1 MKKSAMPVRLFLLT
15 LSILVLGILA
25 IAACGGD
32 GDAGDEP
39 KEADVDLEA
48 LEEGVPASIVV
59 TSSFAD
65 GEAIPGKHSCYGLGL
80 SPPVSWTG
88 APEGTKSIA
97 VVLVEPDSPDGEN
110 WVHWLLY
117 GIPPATTEV
126 PEALRSTEAD
136 RVGGKH
142 GRNDF
147 RRLGWEGPCPERG
160 EDGFYTLKVYALD
173 TEINLEEGAT
183 KGEVVSAMTGHLI
196 GVGQLMGTY
205 FQRVTGEP
213 L

>member
-1 MKKSAMPVRLFLLT
+1 MPVRLFLLS
-15 LSILVLGILA
+15 LSIVVLGVLA

-126 PEALRSTEAD
+126 PEALTQHRSGP
-136 RVGGKH
+136 GGRDARQERLQTAGM
-142 GRNDF
+142 GRAVPREGR
-147 RRLGWEGPCPERG
+147 RRLLPPQGLCARHGDRPRGGRHEG
-160 EDGFYTLKVYALD
+160 
-173 TEINLEEGAT
+173 
-183 KGEVVSAMTGHLI
+183 
-196 GVGQLMGTY
+196 
-205 FQRVTGEP
+205 
-213 L
+213 

>member
-1 MKKSAMPVRLFLLT
+1 MRKSAMPVRLFLLS
-15 LSILVLGILA
+15 LSIVIIGVLA

-32 GDAGDEP
+32 GNAGDEP

-65 GEAIPGKHSCYGLGL
+65 GEAIPGKHSCYGLDL

-88 APEGTKSIA
+88 LPEGTKSIA
-97 VVLVEPDSPDGEN
+97 VVSVEPDAPDAKN
-110 WVHWLLY
+110 WIHWLMY
-117 GIPPATTEV
+117 DIPPTTSEI
-126 PEALRSTEAD
+126 PEAIRSTEAA

-142 GRNDF
+142 GKNDF
-147 RRLGWEGPCPERG
+147 RRLGWGGPCPPRG
-160 EDGFYTLKVYALD
+160 TDHFYFLKVYALD
-173 TEINLEEGAT
+173 TEIDLEEGAT
-183 KGEVVSAMTGHLI
+183 KGEIVSAMTGHLI

>member
-1 MKKSAMPVRLFLLT
+1 MSGRMP
-15 LSILVLGILA
+15 LSIISLAVIGVLA
-25 IAACGGD
+25 IAACGGN

-65 GEAIPGKHSCYGLGL
+65 GEAIPGEHSCYGLDR

-88 APEGTKSIA
+88 VPEGTKSIA
-97 VVLVEPDSPDGEN
+97 VVSVEPDAPDAKN
-110 WVHWLLY
+110 WIHWLLY

-126 PEALRSTEAD
+126 PEGIPSTGAD

-142 GRNDF
+142 GKNDF
-147 RRLGWEGPCPERG
+147 RRLGWGGPCPPRG
-160 EDGFYTLKVYALD
+160 TDHFYFLKVYALD
-173 TEINLEEGAT
+173 TEIDLEEGAT

-205 FQRVTGEP
+205 FQRDGP
-213 L
+213 GDW

>member
-1 MKKSAMPVRLFLLT
+1 MPARLFLLS
-15 LSILVLGILA
+15 LSIVVLGTLA
-25 IAACGGD
+25 MAACSGG

-39 KEADVDLEA
+39 READVDLEA

-59 TSSFAD
+59 TSSFAG

-88 APEGTKSIA
+88 APEGAKSI
-97 VVLVEPDSPDGEN
+97 VVVFVEPDAPDGKN
-110 WVHWLLY
+110 WMHWLLY
-117 GIPPATTEV
+117 GIPSATTEV
-126 PEALRSTEAD
+126 TEALPSAGAD
-136 RVGGKH
+136 RVGARH

-160 EDGFYTLKVYALD
+160 EDGSYLLKVYALD
-173 TEINLEEGAT
+173 TEIDLEEGAT
-183 KGEVVSAMTGHLI
+183 KGELVSAMTGHLI
-196 GVGQLMGTY
+196 GMGQLMGTY
-205 FQRVTGEP
+205 YQRVTGEP

>member
-1 MKKSAMPVRLFLLT
+1 MPGRPFLLS
-15 LSILVLGILA
+15 LPILLLGILA
-25 IAACGGD
+25 IAACSGN

-39 KEADVDLEA
+39 RGADVDLEA

-88 APEGTKSIA
+88 APEGTMSIA
-97 VVLVEPDSPDGEN
+97 VVLVEPDSPEGKN

-117 GIPPATTEV
+117 GIPPAATEV
-126 PEALRSTEAD
+126 PEALRSTAAAS
-136 RVGGKH
+136 VGAKH
-142 GRNDF
+142 GKNDF

-160 EDGFYTLKVYALD
+160 EDHSYLLKVYALD
-173 TEINLEEGAT
+173 TEIDLEEGAT
-183 KGEVVSAMTGHLI
+183 KGEIVSAMTGHLI